1 MRRKEIPPDAW
12 FLGDTD
18 IPNSR
23 YPVGRPMSNE
33 EANAACEE
41 IERVC
46 ARIVFSM
53 GKRIQRNSK
62 IEFEFLSVCRNV
74 FAFVFFFLNFRI
86 FLHTSDE
93 ELDFLI

>member
-23 YPVGRPMSNE
+23 YPIGRPMSNE

-41 IERVC
+41 IERMRAYC
-46 ARIVFSM
+46 ILN
-53 GKRIQRNSK
+53 GKTDTAKEQ
-62 IEFEFLSVCRNV
+62 
-74 FAFVFFFLNFRI
+74 
-86 FLHTSDE
+86 D
-93 ELDFLI
+93 